1 MRLLLIIAALITLP
15 GLSTAGAWMRD
26 QGHVFLSYSAVYE
39 ETGRLDGSVYAEY
52 GFRPRLTFGLKV
64 DIDMT
69 DGRTGDG
76 TAFVFARRPIGRVDR
91 PGKLAY
97 EIGLGSTFG
106 DSSDALIRTGL
117 SYGRGI
123 TLWDK
128 NGWLAIDSAIE
139 WDLSGGPET
148 SKLDTT
154 LGLALNDRFKVM
166 MQVFVSHTG
175 SSTSTTLAPSVI
187 WQPKAQT
194 PSYQL
199 GVEAEDGVFALKL
212 GVWRTF

>member
-1 MRLLLIIAALITLP
+1 MRLPLILAALTVP
-15 GLSTAGAWMRD
+15 DPSDAGAWMRT
-26 QGHVFLSYSAVYE
+26 QGEAFLSYSAVYE
-39 ETGRLDGSVYAEY
+39 ETGRLDGSVYFEY
-52 GFRPRLTFGLKV
+52 GFRPRLTLGAKV

-76 TAFVFARRPIGRVDR
+76 TAFLFARKPIGPTDR
-91 PGKLAY
+91 PGKLAF

-106 DSSDALIRTGL
+106 DSSDALLRTGL

-123 TLWDK
+123 KLWDK
-128 NGWLAIDSAIE
+128 YGWVAIDGAVE

-154 LGLALNDRFKVM
+154 AGLALNDRFKVM

-175 SSTSTTLAPSVI
+175 STTSTTLAPSVI
-187 WQPKAQT
+187 WQPKEKT
-194 PSYQL
+194 RSYQL
-199 GVEAEDGVFALKL
+199 GVEAEDGVLAVKL